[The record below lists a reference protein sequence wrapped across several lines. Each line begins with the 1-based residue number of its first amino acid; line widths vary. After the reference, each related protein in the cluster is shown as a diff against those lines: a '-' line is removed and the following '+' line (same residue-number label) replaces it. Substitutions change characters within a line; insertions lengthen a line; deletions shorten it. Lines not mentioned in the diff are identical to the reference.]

1 MNSTFIKLKDFMENY
16 QIFIYFITIFIA
28 ILITF
33 FTPNTS
39 SFEAFIN
46 PALAFMLFVTFLQVP
61 VLQLQKALKKTKF
74 ILVLLFSNF
83 ILIPIL
89 VFVLILF
96 LPDNTLLKLGVLLVL
111 LSPCVDYVV
120 TFSHLGKA
128 NSQLLLAS
136 TPILLIVQM
145 LLLPVYIGI
154 FLGSEVSNLVKIA
167 PFLEAFI
174 FLILIPLLLASF
186 FQVFSKKSILLKK
199 TLDILNIFPVPATA
213 FVLLVVILAVVARL
227 SQAINDILYIIPI
240 YIAFAIISPIIGFSI
255 GKIFKFQAK
264 DKSAIA
270 FSTATRNSLVILPL
284 ALAIPNALPLLPAVI
299 VTQTFIELLS
309 SIAYIYIFKRLDR
322 LDKKDF

>member
-16 QIFIYFITIFIA
+16 QIFIYFITILIA

-61 VLQLQKALKKTKF
+61 ILQLQKALKKTKF
-74 ILVLLFSNF
+74 ILALLFSNF
-83 ILIPIL
+83 ILIPIFVFIL
-89 VFVLILF
+89 VLF
-96 LPDNTLLKLGVLLVL
+96 LPNNPLLKLGVLLVL

-145 LLLPVYIGI
+145 LLLPVYISI

-167 PFLEAFI
+167 PFIEAFI
-174 FLILIPLLLASF
+174 FLILIPLFLASF
-186 FQVFSKKSILLKK
+186 FQIFSTKSILLKK
-199 TLDILNIFPVPATA
+199 TLDIFNIFPVPATA
-213 FVLLVVILAVVARL
+213 FVLLVVILAVVSRL

-240 YIAFAIISPIIGFSI
+240 YIAFAIIAPIIGFSI
-255 GKIFKFQAK
+255 GKIFKFQVK

-299 VTQTFIELLS
+299 VTQTFIELIS
-309 SIAYIYIFKRLDR
+309 SIVYIYIFKRLDK